1 MYLFYGFCK
10 NGLKY
15 VFAYRPIFHAQ
26 SLQKNLHW
34 AQKLKSGAK
43 ILIHD
48 NKNSHHCDGDDD
60 VRLF

>member
-26 SLQKNLHW
+26 KKKPTLGS
-34 AQKLKSGAK
+34 K
-43 ILIHD
+43 IEV
-48 NKNSHHCDGDDD
+48 KC
-60 VRLF
+60 